1 MADAVVARQQGD
13 DFQARWFWLQ
23 AANLLRPDG
32 HVERVSFETGPK
44 AFDDVVVEYSAT
56 LAPKDHFGRSVL
68 RDHMQCKWHV
78 RTGQFGYEDLA
89 DPAFS
94 NATSLSF
101 LHRAVE
107 AQRQYAPA
115 GDGARF
121 QLVTNWDPV
130 DPLRRL
136 ILSQTNSLDLAKLY
150 EGGANSANGKIR
162 AHWANR
168 LGITEEELKLAL
180 GTLVVNTR
188 VRSAEDIR
196 AHLNDLF
203 EAVGLRRISSSESGF
218 VYDDVIKKLH
228 AQGHKVFDRK
238 AFREMVADEKLL
250 ASDEPPPRTTIGVRS
265 FLHPINPIEARA
277 TRTLDLV
284 PQFDGRYLRE
294 GHDWQGTVYPELK
307 KFVLDEAGAT
317 DNLRLVLDAHM
328 SLAYAVAS
336 ILDVKSGK
344 DLEIEQR
351 SPERRFWSE
360 TDSKIDPDW
369 PMLEFSEATAGD
381 GSETAVGISVTLDV
395 EHNVRE
401 HVAKMP
407 EVGKLILAK
416 FPTSASQRAVRSGAH
431 AAALAESVARR
442 IRASGRAPM
451 AHLFIAAPNGLTFFL
466 GRHHRTIGTVTI
478 YEWDFEGL
486 RDRDYSPGL
495 VVR

>member
-13 DFQARWFWLQ
+13 DFQARWFWLK

-32 HVERVSFETGPK
+32 DIERVSFETGPK
-44 AFDDVVVEYSAT
+44 AFDDVVVEYSSAR
-56 LAPKDHFGRSVL
+56 APKDEFGRAVL

-78 RTGQFGYEDLA
+78 RMGQFGYEDLA

-94 NATSLSF
+94 NAASLSF
-101 LHRAVE
+101 LNRALD
-107 AQRQYAPA
+107 AQREHAPA

-121 QLVTNWDPV
+121 QLVTNWDPIN
-130 DPLRRL
+130 PLRPL
-136 ILSQTNSLDLAKLY
+136 ISTQTNALNLTQLY
-150 EGGANSANGKIR
+150 NGGARSANGKIR
-162 AHWANR
+162 AHWANH
-168 LGITEEELKLAL
+168 LGITEEELRLAV
-180 GTLVVNTR
+180 GTLVLNTR
-188 VRSAEDIR
+188 VRSAEEIR
-196 AHLNDLF
+196 THLNDLF
-203 EAVGLRRISSSESGF
+203 EAVGLRRISPSESSF
-218 VYDDVIKKLH
+218 VYDDVIRKLH
-228 AQGHKVFDRK
+228 AQGRKVFDRK
-238 AFREMVADEKLL
+238 SFRDMVADEKLL
-250 ASDEPPPRTTIGVRS
+250 ASDQPSPKTTIGVRS
-265 FLHPINPIEARA
+265 FVHPINPIEARA

-284 PQFDGRYLRE
+284 PQFEGRYLRE
-294 GHDWQGTVYPELK
+294 GRDWHGTVYPELQ
-307 KFVLDEAGAT
+307 KFVLNEAAAT
-317 DNLRLVLDAHM
+317 DSLRLILDAHM
-328 SLAYAVAS
+328 SLAYAVGS

-344 DLEIEQR
+344 DIEIEQR

-369 PMLEFSEATAGD
+369 PTLEFSEATVGD
-381 GSETAVGISVTLDV
+381 GSETAIGISVTLDV

-431 AAALAESVARR
+431 AAALAESVASR

-486 RDRDYSPGL
+486 RDRGYSPGL